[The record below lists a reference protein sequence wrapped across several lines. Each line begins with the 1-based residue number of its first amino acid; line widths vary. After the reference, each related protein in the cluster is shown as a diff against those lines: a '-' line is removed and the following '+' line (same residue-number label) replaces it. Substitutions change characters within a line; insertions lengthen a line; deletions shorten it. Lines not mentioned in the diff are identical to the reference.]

1 MGLSKATPLLRAA
14 APPVKI
20 VDVGAMDIGGKESP
34 HVRLV
39 RAGKASLVGFE
50 PVAAECERLNA
61 LDPAQKYLPF
71 AVGDGGDAVLRECNF
86 PMTSSLYEPNTALL
100 EKFQALAELT
110 TVVRR
115 IPLQT
120 RRLDDVAEAA
130 GAEYLKLDVQGA
142 ELDILKGAQR
152 LMASVLV
159 VHTEVAFVPLYR
171 DQPLFADVDAELR
184 RHGLVFHRFMG
195 ISGRAYKPFLKN
207 NDPSDPIS
215 QFLWADAVYIRD
227 FMRFGE
233 LAPAQLLQLALIV
246 NECYISFDLAALALR
261 AHDEATGGTLGA
273 EFSAAITAP

>member
-1 MGLSKATPLLRAA
+1 MGLPQATRLLRAA

-20 VDVGAMDIGGKESP
+20 IDVGAMAIGGKESP

-39 RAGKASLVGFE
+39 KAGLASLVGFE

-61 LDPAQKYLPF
+61 LDPAQQYLPF
-71 AVGDGGDAVLRECNF
+71 AVGDGSDAVLRECNF
-86 PMTSSLYEPNTALL
+86 PMTSSLYEPDTALL

-115 IPLQT
+115 IPMQT
-120 RRLDDVAEAA
+120 KRLDDVAEAS
-130 GAEYLKLDVQGA
+130 GAQYLKLDVQGA

-152 LMASVLV
+152 LMSSVLV

-171 DQPLFADVDAELR
+171 DQPLFADIDAELR

-207 NDPSDPIS
+207 NNPSDAIS
-215 QFLWADAVYIRD
+215 QYLWADAVYIRD

-233 LAPAQLLQLALIV
+233 LAPDQLLQLALIV
-246 NECYISFDLAALALR
+246 NECYVSFDLAALALR
-261 AHDEATGGTLGA
+261 AHDAATGGTLGA
-273 EFSAAITAP
+273 QFTAAVTAP